1 MITRVIGKE
10 MRLIG
15 EVQWGNRTRI
25 EETLIIPLN
34 DISIMPLTLKELS
47 DKVERIERF
56 LKTLIDVNLE
66 LIEEVEPEEWEVREI
81 EDRKRDEFIRWEEV
95 QNEL

>member
-1 MITRVIGKE
+1 
-10 MRLIG
+10 
-15 EVQWGNRTRI
+15 
-25 EETLIIPLN
+25 
-34 DISIMPLTLKELS
+34 MPSNLQELS

-66 LIEEVEPEEWEVREI
+66 LIEEIEPEEWEVRDI
-81 EDRKRDEFIRWEEV
+81 EDRRCDEFLRWEEI

>member
-15 EVQWGNRTRI
+15 EVQWGNKTCI

-66 LIEEVEPEEWEVREI
+66 LIEEVEPEEWEVRDI

>member
-1 MITRVIGKE
+1 MPS
-10 MRLIG
+10 
-15 EVQWGNRTRI
+15 
-25 EETLIIPLN
+25 TLQ
-34 DISIMPLTLKELS
+34 ELS

-66 LIEEVEPEEWEVREI
+66 LIEEVEPEDWEVRDI
-81 EDRKRDEFIRWEEV
+81 EDRRHDKFLRWEEI

>member
-1 MITRVIGKE
+1 MPS
-10 MRLIG
+10 
-15 EVQWGNRTRI
+15 
-25 EETLIIPLN
+25 TLQ
-34 DISIMPLTLKELS
+34 ELS

-66 LIEEVEPEEWEVREI
+66 LIEEVEPEEWEVIDI
-81 EDRKRDEFIRWEEV
+81 EDRRRDEFLRWEEI

>member
-1 MITRVIGKE
+1 MPS
-10 MRLIG
+10 
-15 EVQWGNRTRI
+15 
-25 EETLIIPLN
+25 TLQ
-34 DISIMPLTLKELS
+34 ELS

-66 LIEEVEPEEWEVREI
+66 LIEEVEPEEWEVKDI
-81 EDRKRDEFIRWEEV
+81 EDRRRDEFLRWEEI

>member
-1 MITRVIGKE
+1 
-10 MRLIG
+10 
-15 EVQWGNRTRI
+15 
-25 EETLIIPLN
+25 
-34 DISIMPLTLKELS
+34 MPLTLKELS

-66 LIEEVEPEEWEVREI
+66 LIEEVEPEEWEVRDI